1 MKRRE
6 LVRHD
11 PTGVLDTPSRP
22 RAPIVIGPRAV
33 HESRRM
39 RNRRLLLLA
48 APLALAAMVGACSE
62 QNPPP
67 PQGPAQ
73 TGPAGA
79 NGATKPTDPRATA
92 NPAGPSAP
100 GGPASTVAG
109 AVDAGAPPYDGPY
122 LAATVMQ
129 AIVLSDM
136 EWPPSDAKRATSD
149 SKVVKLGYL
158 RHGTKAPVIA
168 TPHKKSNCAEGWYEL
183 VAGGFVCGKYATTD
197 LNHPKVKGSRPPD
210 FNAITP
216 YTYGANTTNGTPI
229 YRQVPS
235 REERLKF
242 EPWLSKPKAKKAA
255 PDPDNPYD
263 DGSGSADTGDAG
275 APMQAQDDGKPW
287 YMRDV
292 DASAPVQITL
302 DELREDGGPVA
313 RRMVKGFYLSLDRMF
328 SSNNSSWW
336 RTNDG
341 LVAPADR
348 VYVAKPRSEF
358 KGLWLEVASSS
369 DVVADGGVKKT
380 WHLPIGFITSPHAH
394 KFSMANNKK
403 KVARG
408 GALHRQTIVQL
419 TGETVMLDGTE
430 YSETD
435 EGWWMRGIDGTK
447 TEHAPAP
454 DKIAAGEKWIDVNLK
469 RQTLVAFEGDR
480 AVFATIISSGRT
492 GHETPPG
499 SFRIRDKHVAATM
512 DGDADTVSDGPYS
525 IQDVPYIQY
534 FSGSYALHGAFWHDE
549 FGHTKSHGCVN
560 LSPWDARA
568 VFNWTEP
575 QLPEGW
581 HGVSGTHAKPGTRVV
596 LHN

>member
-1 MKRRE
+1 MT
-6 LVRHD
+6 D
-11 PTGVLDTPSRP
+11 
-22 RAPIVIGPRAV
+22 
-33 HESRRM
+33 
-39 RNRRLLLLA
+39 LLLFV
-48 APLALAAMVGACSE
+48 APLALVAMVGACSE
-62 QNPPP
+62 QKPSQ
-67 PQGPAQ
+67 PQDPALPGPIA
-73 TGPAGA
+73 AS
-79 NGATKPTDPRATA
+79 KPTDPRAIGA
-92 NPAGPSAP
+92 Q
-100 GGPASTVAG
+100 GGPANPIAPASSAAAG
-109 AVDAGAPPYDGPY
+109 AVDAGVAPYDGPY

-168 TPHKKSNCAEGWYEL
+168 TPHKKSNCVEGWYEL

-197 LNHPKVKGSRPPD
+197 VNHPKVKGSRAPD

-235 REERLKF
+235 REDRLKF
-242 EPWLSKPKAKKAA
+242 EPWLSKPKAKKA
-255 PDPDNPYD
+255 PQDNDDPYAD
-263 DGSGSADTGDAG
+263 DGGSNVLGADAS
-275 APMQAQDDGKPW
+275 APAQPTQDDGKPW

-328 SSNNSSWW
+328 TSNNSSWW

-358 KGLWLEVASSS
+358 KGLWLDVVSS
-369 DVVADGGVKKT
+369 DVAADGGAKKA
-380 WHLPIGFITSPHAH
+380 WPLPIGFITSIYAH

-419 TGETVMLDGTE
+419 TGETVTIDGTE

-447 TEHAPAP
+447 TEQGPAP
-454 DKIAAGEKWIDVNLK
+454 DKLAAGEKWIDVNLK

-480 AVFATIISSGRT
+480 AVFATIVSSGRT
-492 GHETPPG
+492 GHETIMG
-499 SFRIRDKHVAATM
+499 TFRIRDKHVAATM

-549 FGHTKSHGCVN
+549 FGHVKSHGCVN

-568 VFNWTEP
+568 VFGWTEP

-581 HGVSGTHAKPGTRVV
+581 HGVSSTHSKPGTRVV
-596 LHN
+596 VHN